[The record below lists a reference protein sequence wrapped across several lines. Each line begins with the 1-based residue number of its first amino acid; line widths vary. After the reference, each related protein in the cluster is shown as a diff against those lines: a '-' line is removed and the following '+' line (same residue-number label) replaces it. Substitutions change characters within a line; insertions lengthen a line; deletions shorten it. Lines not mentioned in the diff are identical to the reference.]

1 VSPQRSNR
9 AGIIDGTLRC
19 LQRMPPERITARMIA
34 AESGANLAS
43 ITYHFQSKDNLLTE
57 ALIEG
62 LDRWLDEI
70 GSRLGVLSTMDVS
83 GRYRRAGELIAQ
95 TRESHT
101 GLARL
106 FFSAL
111 AKAQHDDRI
120 RELLAAGFAR
130 TRPAVAALLGLGSD
144 QAGEDAGG
152 LVLAVFYG
160 LLAQTLLDPV
170 LAIDGPRLDDA
181 NARLRTVL
189 PTG

>member
-160 LLAQTLLDPV
+160 LLAQTLLDPA